1 VNEFQQAADSARS
14 QIGADRWAA
23 LSTSEQA
30 SAIYEELRRLDA
42 ERAARSPGRSDSAP
56 NQ

>member
-1 VNEFQQAADSARS
+1 MNEFQQAADSARS